1 MAVGAFR
8 GDVPADSTV
17 GAVPVPVPPG
27 ARFGQPGPNELAQG
41 LRSQARSRLVDGD
54 YAQGEAMLNRS
65 VAIREQMVGRDH
77 PDVAGALEDNAKLL
91 RQWNREAAAA
101 DMEAR
106 AKEIRTRLEPPK
118 PKEPEAL
125 LTGPWPAGIG
135 VP

>member
-17 GAVPVPVPPG
+17 GALPLPVPPG
-27 ARFGQPGPNELAQG
+27 ARLGEPGPGELSQG
-41 LRSQARSRLVDGD
+41 LASQARSNLVDGN

-77 PDVAGALEDNAKLL
+77 PDVAGALEDDAKLL
-91 RQWNREAAAA
+91 RRWNRDAAAA

-118 PKEPEAL
+118 PKAPERF
-125 LTGPWPAGIG
+125 
-135 VP
+135 